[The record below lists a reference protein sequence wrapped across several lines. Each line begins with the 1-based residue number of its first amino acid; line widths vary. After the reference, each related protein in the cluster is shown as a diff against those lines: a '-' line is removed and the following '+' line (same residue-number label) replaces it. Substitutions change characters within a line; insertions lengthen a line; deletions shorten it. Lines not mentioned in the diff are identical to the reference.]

1 MLQENVWKI
10 FLYIHSKLIENPII
24 NFQEVYFFLDRG
36 LPTSWSKYGPQG
48 ARQKV
53 NELLIYY
60 PLGKMNIHIIFQG
73 ILLLRYVDLDQ
84 VCSDIKYEK
93 TTGWD
98 HEVLL
103 LAGAQQ
109 QN

>member
-1 MLQENVWKI
+1 MFGKSSFKIVI
-10 FLYIHSKLIENPII
+10 FLAFKTIDIHTKLIENPII
-24 NFQEVYFFLDRG
+24 HFQEVYFFLDRG

-84 VCSDIKYEK
+84 VC
-93 TTGWD
+93 
-98 HEVLL
+98 
-103 LAGAQQ
+103 
-109 QN
+109 